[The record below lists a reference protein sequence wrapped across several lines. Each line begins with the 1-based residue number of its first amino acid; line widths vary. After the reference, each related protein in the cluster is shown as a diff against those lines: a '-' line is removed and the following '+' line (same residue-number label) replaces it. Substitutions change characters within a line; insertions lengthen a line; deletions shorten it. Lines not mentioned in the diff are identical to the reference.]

1 MRNELNCVLKDYLR
15 ARLREIKMEKCY
27 TQWNIAQILHM
38 DRRTVAAILRGEH
51 SMNGLT
57 IVLFFIYLAEDP
69 IREIENIMKL
79 FQEELQDSD
88 NKSAS

>member
-15 ARLREIKMEKCY
+15 ARLQGIKLEKCY

-38 DRRTVAAILRGEH
+38 ERRTVAGLLRGEH

-57 IVLFFIYLAEDP
+57 VVLYLIYLAEDP
-69 IREIENIMKL
+69 VLEIENMAKL
-79 FQEELQDSD
+79 FQDVLQGSD
-88 NKSAS
+88 YEGVS